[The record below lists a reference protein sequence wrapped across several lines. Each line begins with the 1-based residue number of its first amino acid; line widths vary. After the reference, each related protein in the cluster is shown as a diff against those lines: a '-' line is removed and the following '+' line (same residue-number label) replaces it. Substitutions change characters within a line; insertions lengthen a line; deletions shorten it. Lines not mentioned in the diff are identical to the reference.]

1 MVNLKLGTGR
11 QHQIRKHAA
20 LANHAIIGD
29 LRYGDR
35 RYNSKI
41 TQRYGID
48 QLCLCASKLELVL
61 DSEELC
67 FEVALP
73 KIWSTLF

>member
-1 MVNLKLGTGR
+1 MLSLRLGTGR

-20 LANHAIIGD
+20 IAGHAIIGD

-35 RYNSKI
+35 RYNTKI
-41 TQRYGID
+41 TQRYGIN

-61 DSEELC
+61 DAEQQC
-67 FEVALP
+67 FEVDP
-73 KIWSTLF
+73 PQIWSALI